1 VRLDCLVMAGGRATR
16 MGGVAKPL
24 LDVCG
29 KPVVYWVVR
38 ALWGLCRRVV
48 VVYSK
53 ATQAVGELCRGP
65 LGPVECIEGVGGY
78 VEDLRLSLNLASPPI
93 LVVPADT
100 PFIDRNILEFFVTR
114 ALLAPEP
121 VVNLVDVERG
131 AVGVTLFK
139 DRGGPWTD
147 VTIRG
152 GYKLLD
158 INTWQDYEEAV
169 RLCRD
174 ITGTGLI

>member
-24 LDVCG
+24 LEICG
-29 KPVVYWVVR
+29 KPMVYWVVR
-38 ALWGLCRRVV
+38 ALWSLCRRIII
-48 VVYSK
+48 VYSK
-53 ATQAVGELCRGP
+53 ATQGVGELCRGP

-139 DRGGPWTD
+139 DRGGPWAD
-147 VTIRG
+147 VAVRG

-158 INTWQDYEEAV
+158 IDTWRDYEEAV
-169 RLCRD
+169 RLCGD
-174 ITGTGLI
+174 IMEAGLI